1 MFEALLT
8 SAGLAIGVRHRF
20 RRRLGAQAARPARS
34 SRRCT
39 RAPRSRSA
47 PRPTSSRSSPALKPQ
62 LSAHF
67 KALSAEALDSTSQ
80 TFLSSRRP
88 SSAQFQERAH
98 GDLEARQKAVDS
110 LVQPIKES
118 LTKVDGKLGEIER
131 TRIDAYSSL
140 HEQLRNLTETQL
152 PQVQKA
158 TTSLANA
165 MRQPTVRGRWGELQL
180 KRVVELAGM
189 LEHCDF
195 VEQPTGTSDD
205 ARQRPDAIVT
215 LPGGAQIIIDAKVP
229 FTAYLDAHE
238 AADDDARTAHLE
250 RHALLVRAHATALSR
265 KAYWETFSPSPDFV
279 IMFLPGEM
287 LYTAALQTDPQLIE
301 AVTNEKVVLA
311 TPSSLIALLRMIALG
326 WREQAL
332 AVNAQ
337 EVAQLGRQLYER
349 VGSLATHWSDVGD
362 KLEKAVGAYNK
373 SVGALETR
381 VLVTARKFVDLKA
394 ATADDGELAVPQPV
408 EALPRP
414 LAGAGARRAR
424 GPRCAAGA
432 RARHHAS
439 ASAEIQ
445 PKPRAIVPNTAAAR
459 AM

>member
-1 MFEALLT
+1 MGFVIAWARGGKTREELAALQ
-8 SAGLAIGVRHRF
+8 ARAEEQEKAAVDKLA
-20 RRRLGAQAARPARS
+20 LATQTQAALA
-34 SRRCT
+34 
-39 RAPRSRSA
+39 A
-47 PRPTSSRSSPALKPQ
+47 Q
-62 LSAHF
+62 F
-67 KALSAEALDSTSQ
+67 KSLSAEALDSTSQ
-80 TFLSSRRP
+80 TFLQL
-88 SSAQFQERAH
+88 ATAQLGQFQERAQS
-98 GDLEARQKAVDS
+98 DLTQRQQAVDA

-118 LTKVDGKLGEIER
+118 LTNVATKIGDIER
-131 TRIDAYSSL
+131 TRIDAYASL
-140 HEQLRNLTETQL
+140 NEQLRNLTETQIPL
-152 PQVQKA
+152 VHKA

-195 VEQPTGTSDD
+195 VEQPTSTSADD

-238 AADDDARTAHLE
+238 AADDDTRTVHLE

-265 KAYWETFSPSPDFV
+265 KAYWETFKPSPDFV

-362 KLEKAVGAYNK
+362 KLEKAVGAYNR

-381 VLVTARKFVDLKA
+381 VLVTARKFVELKA
-394 ATADDGELAVPQPV
+394 ATADDGELAPPQPV
-408 EALPRP
+408 DALPRQLVAP
-414 LAGAGARRAR
+414 ELTGRDAAVAQAR
-424 GPRCAAGA
+424 
-432 RARHHAS
+432 
-439 ASAEIQ
+439 E
-445 PKPRAIVPNTAAAR
+445 RAIRVTSAA
-459 AM
+459 

>member
-1 MFEALLT
+1 MLEALLT
-8 SAGLAIGVRHRF
+8 SAGLAMGCAIGFAVAWARGGRT
-20 RRRLGAQAARPARS
+20 REELAAVLARADEQERAAADKLALVASTQA
-34 SRRCT
+34 
-39 RAPRSRSA
+39 
-47 PRPTSSRSSPALKPQ
+47 Q

-80 TFLSSRRP
+80 TFLELATTKL
-88 SSAQFQERAH
+88 AQFQEGAR

-131 TRIDAYSSL
+131 TRIDAYSAL

-152 PQVQKA
+152 PLVQKA

-195 VEQPTGTSDD
+195 VEQPTGTSND

-265 KAYWETFSPSPDFV
+265 KAYWETFRPSPDFV

-362 KLEKAVGAYNK
+362 KLEKAVGSYNK
-373 SVGALETR
+373 SVGALET
-381 VLVTARKFVDLKA
+381 ARARDGAQVRGPEGRDGGGEIA
-394 ATADDGELAVPQPV
+394 APQPV

-414 LAGAGARRAR
+414 LSAPELV
-424 GPRCAAGA
+424 GPRAWSTA
-432 RARHHAS
+432 RDDRQH
-439 ASAEIQ
+439 Q
-445 PKPRAIVPNTAAAR
+445 
-459 AM
+459 

>member
-8 SAGLAIGVRHRF
+8 SAALALGLAIGFVIAWARGGKTREELAGLQARAEEQEKAANDKLALVAHT
-20 RRRLGAQAARPARS
+20 QAALA
-34 SRRCT
+34 
-39 RAPRSRSA
+39 A
-47 PRPTSSRSSPALKPQ
+47 Q
-62 LSAHF
+62 F
-67 KALSAEALDSTSQ
+67 KALSAEALDSTSH
-80 TFLSSRRP
+80 TFLKL
-88 SSAQFQERAH
+88 AKAELGQFQERAQSE
-98 GDLEARQKAVDS
+98 LKAREQAVDA

-140 HEQLRNLTETQL
+140 NEQLRNLAETAL
-152 PQVQKA
+152 PQIQKA
-158 TTSLANA
+158 TASLANA

-195 VEQPTGTSDD
+195 VEQPTGDNDD

-215 LPGGAQIIIDAKVP
+215 LPGGAQIVIDAKVP
-229 FTAYLDAHE
+229 FAAYLDAHE
-238 AADDDARTAHLE
+238 AADDDARAKHLQ
-250 RHALLVRAHATALSR
+250 RHAVLVRGHAAALGR
-265 KAYWETFSPSPDFV
+265 KAYWDTFEPSPDFV

-287 LYTAALQTDPQLIE
+287 LYTAALQQDPALIE

-349 VGSLATHWSDVGD
+349 VGSLAAHWSDVGD
-362 KLEKAVGAYNK
+362 KLEKTVGAYNR

-394 ATADDGELAVPQPV
+394 ATADDGELAAPQPV

-414 LAGAGARRAR
+414 LVAPELVGRDAALAQAR
-424 GPRCAAGA
+424 
-432 RARHHAS
+432 
-439 ASAEIQ
+439 E
-445 PKPRAIVPNTAAAR
+445 RAIRVSVS
-459 AM
+459 

>member
-1 MFEALLT
+1 MLEALLLA
-8 SAGLAIGVRHRF
+8 AGLATGGAIGFAIAWTR
-20 RRRLGAQAARPARS
+20 GAPAREQLAAVQARAEEQERAAADKLAYVTNM
-34 SRRCT
+34 RREL
-39 RAPRSRSA
+39 ADA
-47 PRPTSSRSSPALKPQ
+47 
-62 LSAHF
+62 F
-67 KALSAEALDSTSQ
+67 KALSAQALDSTSA
-80 TFLSSRRP
+80 TFLKL
-88 SSAQFQERAH
+88 AKAELGQFQERAQ
-98 GDLEARQKAVDS
+98 GDLAAREKAVDA

-131 TRIDAYSSL
+131 TRIDAYSAL
-140 HEQLRNLTETQL
+140 HEQLRNLTETQIPL
-152 PQVQKA
+152 VQKA

-238 AADDDARTAHLE
+238 AADDDARAAHLQ
-250 RHALLVRAHATALSR
+250 RHAVLVRAHAGALSR
-265 KAYWETFSPSPDFV
+265 KAYWDTFSPSPDFV

-301 AVTNEKVVLA
+301 AATNEKVVLA

-362 KLEKAVGAYNK
+362 KLEKAVGAYNR

-394 ATADDGELAVPQPV
+394 ATPDDGELAPPQPV
-408 EALPRP
+408 EALPRQLVAP
-414 LAGAGARRAR
+414 ELAGRDAAVAQAR
-424 GPRCAAGA
+424 
-432 RARHHAS
+432 
-439 ASAEIQ
+439 E
-445 PKPRAIVPNTAAAR
+445 RAIRVN
-459 AM
+459 

>member
-1 MFEALLT
+1 MFEQALFLA
-8 SAGLAIGVRHRF
+8 AGLATGGAIGFAIAWTR
-20 RRRLGAQAARPARS
+20 GAQPREELAALEARAEEQEKAAADKLAHVTNM
-34 SRRCT
+34 RREL
-39 RAPRSRSA
+39 ADA
-47 PRPTSSRSSPALKPQ
+47 
-62 LSAHF
+62 F
-67 KALSAEALDSTSQ
+67 KALSAQALDSTSA
-80 TFLSSRRP
+80 TFLKL
-88 SSAQFQERAH
+88 AKAELGQFQERAQ
-98 GDLEARQKAVDS
+98 GDLNERKREVDA

-118 LTKVDGKLGEIER
+118 LTKVDGKLGELER
-131 TRIDAYSSL
+131 TRIDAYASL

-152 PQVQKA
+152 PLVQKA
-158 TTSLANA
+158 TTNLANA

-180 KRVVELAGM
+180 KRVVQLAGM

-195 VEQPTGTSDD
+195 VEQLTATSEQD

-238 AADDDARTAHLE
+238 AADDDTRATHLN
-250 RHALLVRAHATALSR
+250 RHAVLVRAHAASLGR
-265 KAYWETFSPSPDFV
+265 KAYWDTFSPSPDFV
-279 IMFLPGEM
+279 IMFVPGEM
-287 LYTAALQTDPQLIE
+287 LYAAALQQDPGLIE
-301 AVTNEKVVLA
+301 AVANERVVIA
-311 TPSSLIALLRMIALG
+311 TPSSLIPMLKTIALG

-394 ATADDGELAVPQPV
+394 ATTGDGELEAPKPV

-414 LAGAGARRAR
+414 LLAPELVEREAAVAQAR
-424 GPRCAAGA
+424 
-432 RARHHAS
+432 
-439 ASAEIQ
+439 E
-445 PKPRAIVPNTAAAR
+445 RAIRVGVS
-459 AM
+459 

>member
-8 SAGLAIGVRHRF
+8 STGLALGLAIGFVIAWARGGSTREE
-20 RRRLGAQAARPARS
+20 LAALQARAEEQEKATQEKLALVAG
-34 SRRCT
+34 T
-39 RAPRSRSA
+39 R
-47 PRPTSSRSSPALKPQ
+47 TALAEQ
-62 LSAHF
+62 F

-80 TFLSSRRP
+80 TFLKLATATLEKHQVH
-88 SSAQFQERAH
+88 AQSE
-98 GDLEARQKAVDS
+98 LEARQQAVDA
-110 LVQPIKES
+110 LVQQIKES

-152 PQVQKA
+152 PLVQKA

-195 VEQPTGTSDD
+195 VEQPTGSNED

-238 AADDDARTAHLE
+238 AADDEARAAHLE
-250 RHALLVRAHATALSR
+250 RHALLVRAHAAALSR
-265 KAYWETFSPSPDFV
+265 KAYWQTFSPSPDFV

-349 VGSLATHWSDVGD
+349 VGSLAAHWSDVGD
-362 KLEKAVGAYNK
+362 KLEKAVGSYNK

-394 ATADDGELAVPQPV
+394 ATPDDGELAPPQPV

-414 LAGAGARRAR
+414 LLARELTVVLESSNGRSAR
-424 GPRCAAGA
+424 SSRDLAP
-432 RARHHAS
+432 AS
-439 ASAEIQ
+439 LS
-445 PKPRAIVPNTAAAR
+445 
-459 AM
+459 

>member
-1 MFEALLT
+1 MLEALLA
-8 SAGLAIGVRHRF
+8 SAGLA
-20 RRRLGAQAARPARS
+20 LGCAFGFALAWAQGGKTREDLAALQARAEEQE
-34 SRRCT
+34 RATQEKLALVAGT
-39 RAPRSRSA
+39 RTELASA
-47 PRPTSSRSSPALKPQ
+47 
-62 LSAHF
+62 F

-80 TFLSSRRP
+80 TFLQLAT
-88 SSAQFQERAH
+88 AQLGKFQERAQS
-98 GDLEARQKAVDS
+98 DLQQRQQAVDQ

-118 LTKVDGKLGEIER
+118 LTSVANKIGDIER

-140 HEQLRNLTETQL
+140 NEQLRNLAETAL
-152 PQVQKA
+152 PQIQKA
-158 TTSLANA
+158 TSSLANA
-165 MRQPTVRGRWGELQL
+165 MRQPIVRGRWGELQL

-195 VEQPTGTSDD
+195 IEQPSATNGDD

-229 FTAYLDAHE
+229 FAAYLDAHE
-238 AADDDARTAHLE
+238 AADDDARAAHLK
-250 RHALLVRAHATALSR
+250 RHALLVRAHAAALGR
-265 KAYWETFSPSPDFV
+265 KAYWDTFEPSPDFV

-287 LYTAALQTDPQLIE
+287 LYTAALQQDPELIE
-301 AVTNEKVVLA
+301 AVTSEKVVLA
-311 TPSSLIALLRMIALG
+311 TPSSLIALLRTIALG

-362 KLEKAVGAYNK
+362 KLERAVGAYNR

-394 ATADDGELAVPQPV
+394 ATADDGELVAPQPA
-408 EALPRP
+408 EALPRAL
-414 LAGAGARRAR
+414 LAPELVARREVSGAQERVAR
-424 GPRCAAGA
+424 M
-432 RARHHAS
+432 S
-439 ASAEIQ
+439 
-445 PKPRAIVPNTAAAR
+445 
-459 AM
+459 